1 MAESVFDVGRGGSDG
16 ADVDAGGEM
25 DENVL
30 ARVAW
35 GRIAEPCD
43 LQAGALVA
51 HLGHVAA
58 LRWLRSTR
66 AEPPPGLWPVPVW
79 ERARARWSPR
89 VEGLDPAREVAGIR
103 RLGGRVIVP
112 GDQAW
117 PTALDDLDVL
127 APHCLWIR
135 GDTSIL
141 SGPAVAIVGA
151 RASTG
156 YGEHVAGELSAS
168 LADSG
173 LTVVSGGAYGIDA
186 VAHRAALAV
195 GGATVAVMAGGLD
208 RFYPAGN
215 ADLLARVV
223 REGAVVAELGPG
235 SSPSRSRFLTRNRLI
250 AALAGAC
257 VVVEAGWRSGTLS
270 TAMHASRLLRPVA
283 AVPGPVT
290 SAASAGCHRL
300 IREGVAVC
308 VSDAA
313 QVRELLASAGEDLV
327 VEPTDDAVRRPGDT
341 PPGLEASHAQVW
353 EALPARGSATLESVA
368 RVGGLA
374 AREVRIALGALE
386 LAGHVRREGDRY
398 RRTPR

>member
-1 MAESVFDVGRGGSDG
+1 MAEATSDVGGS
-16 ADVDAGGEM
+16 
-25 DENVL
+25 VL
-30 ARVAW
+30 DRVAW

-51 HLGHVAA
+51 HLGHGGA
-58 LRWLRSTR
+58 LRWLRSSGG
-66 AEPPPGLWPVPVW
+66 EPPPGPWPLPVW
-79 ERARARWSPR
+79 ERARARWAPR
-89 VEGLDPAREVAGIR
+89 LVGLDPEREVAAIR
-103 RLGGRVIVP
+103 RLGGRVLVP
-112 GDQAW
+112 GDEDW
-117 PTALDDLDVL
+117 PPALADLDVL
-127 APHCLWIR
+127 APHCLWVR
-135 GDTSIL
+135 GDAAL
-141 SGPAVAIVGA
+141 LRERAVAIVGA

-186 VAHRAALAV
+186 VAHRTALAV

-215 ADLLARVV
+215 ADLLARVA
-223 REGAVVAELGPG
+223 RDGAVVAELGPG

-270 TAMHASRLLRPVA
+270 TAMHAARLMRPVA

-308 VSDAA
+308 VCDAA
-313 QVRELLASAGEDLV
+313 QVRELVAGAGEDLV
-327 VEPTDDAVRRPGDT
+327 VDPTDDAVRRPSDT
-341 PPGLEASHAQVW
+341 PRGLDPAHAQVW
-353 EALPARGSATLESVA
+353 EALPSRGAASLESVA

-374 AREVRIALGALE
+374 ARDVRIALGALE

-398 RRTPR
+398 RRVPR